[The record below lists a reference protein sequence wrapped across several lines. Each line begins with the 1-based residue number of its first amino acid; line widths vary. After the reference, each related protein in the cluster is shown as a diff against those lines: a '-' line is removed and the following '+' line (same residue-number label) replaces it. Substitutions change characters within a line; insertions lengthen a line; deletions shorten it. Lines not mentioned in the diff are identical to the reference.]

1 MIDTHTTLSW
11 PAVSHISTHSHTP
24 HDVHKLWCTLIQL
37 TLGGSMCTHA
47 QSRAPPHRFG
57 LRPLCRAGSG
67 CHIGGRSTQGGKGSR
82 KRPLFGHSDPHS
94 DRASGCTSPPASVEE
109 GQGVHTRGPLETLPS
124 FSPEQAPERLFRF
137 LPQDPCQAPHRNPSA
152 NSSPGSRLPSQPTRV
167 PKRPLPQNIPLD
179 FSPRLQ

>member
-1 MIDTHTTLSW
+1 
-11 PAVSHISTHSHTP
+11 
-24 HDVHKLWCTLIQL
+24 
-37 TLGGSMCTHA
+37 MCTHA
-47 QSRAPPHRFG
+47 QSRAPPHQFG

-124 FSPEQAPERLFRF
+124 FSSEQAPERLFRF